1 MARVAAEDLRFGE
14 HSKRG
19 VFHEGCG
26 EDIGEFSLVAG
37 RVQELGA
44 VPLRLGEGGPFHVA
58 VSKDC
63 ACQVGVAEGRVGE
76 GAVLEERALHGG
88 SRSVSA
94 VQVGVDDVGVIQPG
108 TA

>member
-1 MARVAAEDLRFGE
+1 MSAENMRYRESINCLSFVYWSGQ
-14 HSKRG
+14 HS
-19 VFHEGCG
+19 FEN
-26 EDIGEFSLVAG
+26 LVISDC
-37 RVQELGA
+37 VEQLGA
-44 VPLRLGEGGPFHVA
+44 VPLRLGEGSPFHVA
-58 VSKDC
+58 VAKDC